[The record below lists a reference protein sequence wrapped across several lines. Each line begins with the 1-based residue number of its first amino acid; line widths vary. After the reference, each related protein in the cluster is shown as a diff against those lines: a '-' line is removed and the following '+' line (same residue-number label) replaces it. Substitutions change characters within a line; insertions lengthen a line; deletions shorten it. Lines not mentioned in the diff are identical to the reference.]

1 MRVVVGRI
9 GRAHGIKGELA
20 VQVRTDEPERRFA
33 PGTALVAGDRTVV
46 VAAARNHSGRL
57 LLRLEGVGDRTA
69 AEALHGRV
77 LEVDVDPDDVPED
90 DDAYYD
96 HQLVGLRVHDH
107 AGTDV
112 GVVADVLHLP
122 EQDLLSLDLDAGARG
137 VLVPFVVALVPDV
150 DLGAGHVTLADVPGL
165 LDPDAQAVAEPERAA
180 GGADA

>member
-9 GRAHGIKGELA
+9 GRAHGIKGELT
-20 VQVRTDEPERRFA
+20 VDVRTDEPERRFA

-57 LLRLEGVGDRTA
+57 LLRLEGVADRTA

-77 LEVDVDPDDVPED
+77 LEVDIDPADEPDE

-107 AGTDV
+107 HGVDV
-112 GVVADVLHLP
+112 GIVTEVLHLP
-122 EQDLLSLDLDAGARG
+122 EQDLLSVDLDDGARG
-137 VLVPFVVALVPDV
+137 VLVPFVTALVPEV
-150 DLGAGHVTLADVPGL
+150 DLAAGHVALADVPGL
-165 LDPDAQAVAEPERAA
+165 LDRDAQAVATPDV
-180 GGADA
+180 GDGT